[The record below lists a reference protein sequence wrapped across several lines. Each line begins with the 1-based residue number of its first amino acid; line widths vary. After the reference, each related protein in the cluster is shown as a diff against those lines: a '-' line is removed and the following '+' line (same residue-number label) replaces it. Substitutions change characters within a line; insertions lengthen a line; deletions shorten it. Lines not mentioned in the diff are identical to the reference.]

1 MVQLKPHICYQAGGV
16 EAVTRGFQIN
26 EGAVMVP
33 RTRVFGLQVGRTVH
47 CSGMTTN
54 MWMLIMRPTRCP
66 FLQVP
71 VILLSMNALSCL
83 HCTLHP
89 ALVQE
94 AESSPYPVTCFRI
107 PAVVQTD
114 SGVILA
120 FAEAR
125 INTCADCAELGIAMR
140 RWA

>member
-1 MVQLKPHICYQAGGV
+1 M
-16 EAVTRGFQIN
+16 EAVTRGLQIN

-33 RTRVFGLQVGRTVH
+33 RTRVFGLEVGRTRTVH
-47 CSGMTTN
+47 CSGMATILWT
-54 MWMLIMRPTRCP
+54 LIMRPTRRP
-66 FLQVP
+66 FLPVP
-71 VILLSMNALSCL
+71 VIMLSMNALSCL
-83 HCTLHP
+83 HCTSHP

-125 INTCADCAELGIAMR
+125 VNTCADCAELGIAMR
-140 RWA
+140 RWP

>member
-1 MVQLKPHICYQAGGV
+1 
-16 EAVTRGFQIN
+16 
-26 EGAVMVP
+26 
-33 RTRVFGLQVGRTVH
+33 
-47 CSGMTTN
+47 
-54 MWMLIMRPTRCP
+54 MRPTRRP
-66 FLQVP
+66 FLPVP
-71 VILLSMNALSCL
+71 VIMLSMNALSCL
-83 HCTLHP
+83 HCTSHP

-125 INTCADCAELGIAMR
+125 VNTCADCAELGIAMR

>member
-1 MVQLKPHICYQAGGV
+1 M
-16 EAVTRGFQIN
+16 EAVTRGLQIN

-33 RTRVFGLQVGRTVH
+33 RTRVFGLEVGRTVH
-47 CSGMTTN
+47 CSGMATILWT
-54 MWMLIMRPTRCP
+54 LIMRPTRRP
-66 FLQVP
+66 FLPVP
-71 VILLSMNALSCL
+71 VIMLPMNALSCL
-83 HCTLHP
+83 NCTSHP